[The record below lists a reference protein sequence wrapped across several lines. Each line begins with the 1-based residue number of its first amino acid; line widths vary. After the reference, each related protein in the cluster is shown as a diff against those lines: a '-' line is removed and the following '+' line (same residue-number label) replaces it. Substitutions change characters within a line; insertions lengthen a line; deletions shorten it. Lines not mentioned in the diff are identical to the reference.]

1 MECTTLFSQTTGIS
15 LVRAGLY
22 SFVIVAIDN
31 RAIVNIANKTPDIII
46 KPAQSITGSLYFGT
60 LGLIYSLGGSYG
72 FFCIMLSTPTT
83 AW

>member
-22 SFVIVAIDN
+22 SFIIVDIDN

-60 LGLIYSLGGSYG
+60 LGLIHSLGGSYG

>member
-1 MECTTLFSQTTGIS
+1 MECTTLFSQTTGIG

-22 SFVIVAIDN
+22 SFIFVAKANSD
-31 RAIVNIANKTPDIII
+31 IVNIANKTPDIII